1 MKRKLFPIVTVTAM
15 LYAAFPSFAEVVIVP
30 QPVSI
35 EYSGKGV
42 SLTDGRPAVKNVID
56 ASLAEEEYLLDATGI
71 AGDTVYVRAGSEAG
85 LWWAEMTL
93 REILVQSQVRIP
105 GLKIADRPEFA
116 YRGAHL
122 DCCRHFFNVDDVK
135 KYIDILSLHKINVF
149 HWHLTDDQGWRAEI
163 RKYPFL
169 TEIGSKRG
177 KSGYGGFYTQEQM
190 KDVVAY
196 AAERHITVIP
206 EIEMP
211 GHALSILASY
221 PELGCTGGPYEVTE
235 KWGIFPD
242 VLCVGKEK
250 TFELLEGVL
259 DEICEIFPSEYIHI
273 GGDEAPRTRWKT
285 CPDCQRRM
293 KEEGI
298 KTEDGLQGYL
308 VRRIEN
314 YLKGKGRR
322 LIGWDE
328 ILDGGVTPS
337 ATVMSWRGTKGGIK
351 AAKMGNDVIMS
362 PYTYFYLDYY
372 QTLNPAS
379 EPEGTTYPSYLP
391 LKKCYSFNPF
401 DSLNEEQ
408 SKFIK
413 GIQANVWT
421 EHMYT
426 IKDVE
431 HMALPR
437 LAALAEVSWSTSRRT
452 SYDNFVER
460 ITKALLPIYKAQGY
474 NYADYAFRKPAVE

>member
-1 MKRKLFPIVTVTAM
+1 MKRTVFSI
-15 LYAAFPSFAEVVIVP
+15 AAVSALLGAALPSAAEIVIVP
-30 QPVSI
+30 QPVSV

-42 SLTDGRPAVKNVID
+42 SVNAGRPIVKKVID
-56 ASLAEEEYLLDATGI
+56 TALAEEEYLLDASGA
-71 AGDTVYVRAGSEAG
+71 AGDTVFVKAGSEAG

-93 REILVQSQVRIP
+93 REILAQSPERVP
-105 GLKIADRPEFA
+105 GVKIADRPEFA

-122 DCCRHFFNVDDVK
+122 DCCRHFFSVDDVK
-135 KYIDILSLHKINVF
+135 KYVDILSLHKINVF
-149 HWHLTDDQGWRAEI
+149 HWHLTDDQGWRVEI
-163 RKYPFL
+163 RKYPLL

-177 KSGYGGFYTQEQM
+177 ESGYGGYYTQEQM
-190 KDVVAY
+190 KEVVAY
-196 AAERHITVIP
+196 AAQRHITVIP

-211 GHALSILASY
+211 GHALAALAAY
-221 PELGCTGGPYEVTE
+221 PDLGCNGGPYEVTE
-235 KWGIFPD
+235 EWGVFPD
-242 VLCVGKEK
+242 VFCIGKEK
-250 TFELLEGVL
+250 TFEFLEGVL

-298 KTEDGLQGYL
+298 RTEDGLQGYL

-314 YLKGKGRR
+314 FLQGKGRR

-337 ATVMSWRGTKGGIK
+337 ATVMSWRGTDGGIK
-351 AAKMGNDVIMS
+351 AARMGNDVIMS
-362 PYTYFYLDYY
+362 PTTYFYLDYY
-372 QTLNPAS
+372 QTLNPAA
-379 EPEGTTYPSYLP
+379 EPEGTTYPTYLP
-391 LKKCYSFNPF
+391 LKKCYSFDPF
-401 DSLNEEQ
+401 ESLDKEQ
-408 SKFIK
+408 SAYIK

-426 IKDVE
+426 IEDVE

-452 SYDNFVER
+452 SYSDFVAR

-474 NYADYAFRKPAVE
+474 NYADYVFRKPAVE

>member
-1 MKRKLFPIVTVTAM
+1 MKRKVFSIAAVSAM
-15 LYAAFPSFAEVVIVP
+15 LGSALPLVAEVVIVP
-30 QPVSI
+30 QPVSV

-42 SLTDGRPAVKNVID
+42 SLTAGRPAVKNVID
-56 ASLAEEEYLLDATGI
+56 ATLAEEEYLLDASGA
-71 AGDTVYVRAGSEAG
+71 AGDTVYVKAGSEAG

-93 REILVQSQVRIP
+93 REILAQSPERVP
-105 GLKIADRPEFA
+105 GVKIADRPEFA

-122 DCCRHFFNVDDVK
+122 DCCRHFFSIDDVK

-163 RKYPFL
+163 RKYPLL

-177 KSGYGGFYTQEQM
+177 ESGYGGYYTQEQM
-190 KDVVAY
+190 KEIVAY
-196 AAERHITVIP
+196 AAQRHISVIP

-211 GHALSILASY
+211 GHALAALAAY
-221 PELGCTGGPYEVTE
+221 PELGCKGEGYKVTE
-235 KWGIFPD
+235 EWGVFPD
-242 VLCVGKEK
+242 VLCIGKEK
-250 TFELLEGVL
+250 TFEFLQDVL
-259 DEICEIFPSEYIHI
+259 DEICEIFPGEYIHI

-298 KTEDGLQGYL
+298 RTEDGLQGYL
-308 VRRIEN
+308 LRRIEGF
-314 YLKGKGRR
+314 LQGKGRR

-351 AAKMGNDVIMS
+351 AARMGNDVIMS
-362 PYTYFYLDYY
+362 PSTYFYLDYY
-372 QTLNPAS
+372 QTLNPAA
-379 EPEGTTYPSYLP
+379 EPEGTTYPTYLP
-391 LKKCYSFNPF
+391 LKKCYSFDPF
-401 DSLNEEQ
+401 ESLDKEQ
-408 SKFIK
+408 SAYIK

-426 IKDVE
+426 FSDVE

-452 SYDNFVER
+452 SYSDFVAR
-460 ITKALLPIYKAQGY
+460 ITKALLPIYKASGY